1 MSIATIKAPVA
12 EVNIEAYRGDTFNK
26 LFLRI
31 RDVEDGQQVPANIS
45 GSQFTL
51 QIRPRP
57 QASQLITTFDN
68 SFFVLGLSN
77 DAKDY
82 FQENNLP
89 SGSTL
94 DEVHINVPAQDMR
107 FEAGRYFYDLEFKL
121 PDGEILTPIKGRF
134 ELIQDVTRDIIYP

>member
-1 MSIATIKAPVA
+1 MSIASIKAPVA
-12 EVNIEAYRGDTFNK
+12 DVNIEAYRGDTFNK
-26 LFLRI
+26 LFFRV
-31 RDVEDGQQVPANIS
+31 RDVEDGEQSPANIS

-57 QASQLITTFDN
+57 QAEQVVATFDN
-68 SFFVLGLSN
+68 TFFLLGLSN

-82 FQENNLP
+82 FEENNLP

-94 DEVHINVPAQDMR
+94 DEVHINIPAEDMR
-107 FEAGRYFYDLEFKL
+107 FAAGRYFYDLEFRL

-134 ELIQDVTRDIIYP
+134 DLIQDVTRDIVYS

>member
-12 EVNIEAYRGDTFNK
+12 EVNIQAYRGDTFNK

-31 RDVEDGQQVPANIS
+31 RDVEDGEQIPANIS
-45 GSQFTL
+45 GSQFSL
-51 QIRPRP
+51 QIRPKP

>member
-1 MSIATIKAPVA
+1 MSIKTIKAPVA

-26 LFLRI
+26 LFFRI
-31 RDVEDGQQVPANIS
+31 KDIVDGEQVPANIS

-51 QIRPRP
+51 QVRIRA
-57 QASQLITTFDN
+57 QASNVIKTFNN

-82 FQENNLP
+82 FEENNIP

-94 DEVHINVPAQDMR
+94 DEVHINIPAEEMR
-107 FEAGRYFYDLEFKL
+107 FEAGKYFYDLEFRL
-121 PDGEILTPIKGRF
+121 PDGEIFTPIRGRF
-134 ELIQDVTRDIIYP
+134 DLIQDITRDILYT

>member
-26 LFLRI
+26 LFFRI
-31 RDVEDGQQVPANIS
+31 KDVEDDQQIPANIS

-51 QIRPRP
+51 QIRPKPR
-57 QASQLITTFDN
+57 ASEITKTFDN

-82 FQENNLP
+82 FEENNLP

-94 DEVHINVPAQDMR
+94 DEVHINVPAEEMK
-107 FEAGRYFYDLEFKL
+107 F
-121 PDGEILTPIKGRF
+121 
-134 ELIQDVTRDIIYP
+134 